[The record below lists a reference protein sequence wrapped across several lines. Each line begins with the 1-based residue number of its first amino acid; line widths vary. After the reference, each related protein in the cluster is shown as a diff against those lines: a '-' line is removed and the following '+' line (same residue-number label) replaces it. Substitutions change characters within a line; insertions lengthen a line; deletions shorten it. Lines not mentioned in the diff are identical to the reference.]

1 MSNRR
6 KYVQLEENDDIYI
19 ECNPVDEKGDI
30 IEEDNIDS
38 TNLNSGFLEN
48 NLNIDF
54 GNNIG
59 IQATIGVS
67 LMLFLYLVGDYIF
80 KIIPKQQIDNRLLT
94 AKLK

>member
-38 TNLNSGFLEN
+38 N

-80 KIIPKQQIDNRLLT
+80 KIIPKQQINNRLLPGE
-94 AKLK
+94 LK

>member
-1 MSNRR
+1 MSPRR

-30 IEEDNIDS
+30 IEENNVDLN
-38 TNLNSGFLEN
+38 NLNTRSLEN

-59 IQATIGVS
+59 IQAVIGVS
-67 LMLFLYLVGDYIF
+67 LMLFLYTLGDYIF
-80 KIIPKQQIDNRLLT
+80 KILPKNQINNRLL
-94 AKLK
+94 AGNYK

>member
-30 IEEDNIDS
+30 IEEDNIDLN
-38 TNLNSGFLEN
+38 NLNSGFLES

-80 KIIPKQQIDNRLLT
+80 KIIPKQQINNRLLT
-94 AKLK
+94 AKL

>member
-1 MSNRR
+1 MSIRR

-38 TNLNSGFLEN
+38 NNLNSGFLEN

>member
-30 IEEDNIDS
+30 IEEDNIDAK
-38 TNLNSGFLEN
+38 NLNSGFLEN

-80 KIIPKQQIDNRLLT
+80 KIIPKQQINNRLLT
-94 AKLK
+94 AKL

>member
-38 TNLNSGFLEN
+38 NNLNSGFLEN

-80 KIIPKQQIDNRLLT
+80 KIIPKQQINNRLLT

>member
-38 TNLNSGFLEN
+38 NNLNSGFLEN

-80 KIIPKQQIDNRLLT
+80 KIIPKQQINNRLLPGE
-94 AKLK
+94 LK

>member
-38 TNLNSGFLEN
+38 NNLNSGFLEN

-80 KIIPKQQIDNRLLT
+80 KIIPKQQINNRLLT
-94 AKLK
+94 AKL